1 MSAKAV
7 LLAAGCALALGAT
20 AARAQEE
27 LPVCF
32 NYGCQSLAM
41 VRLEPAQLKRVGS
54 LFARIDSAEA
64 ERAAIAAAM
73 AWLYA
78 YAGEQ
83 TPTWLDRGGNLDDD
97 GVDGRMDCLDH
108 STNTTTWLALIERR
122 GWVRYHAV
130 AEPVQRGKLLSVH
143 WSARVL
149 EKATGAQWV
158 VDSWFLD
165 PGYPATIYPLDEWMD
180 GARPPGT
187 EIFRWQQSNAR

>member
-1 MSAKAV
+1 MSLQAA
-7 LLAAGCALALGAT
+7 LAAAACALALGA
-20 AARAQEE
+20 APARAQED

-32 NYGCQSLAM
+32 NYGCQTLAT
-41 VRLEPAQLKRVGS
+41 VHLDPAQLKRVRG
-54 LFARIDSAEA
+54 LFARIDSPEA
-64 ERAAIAAAM
+64 ERAAIADAM

-97 GVDGRMDCLDH
+97 DVEGRMDCVDH
-108 STNTTTWLALIERR
+108 STNTTTWLALLARR
-122 GWVRYHAV
+122 GWIRYHDV
-130 AEPVQRGKLLSVH
+130 AEPVRRGRLLSVH

-149 EKATGAQWV
+149 EKETGAQWV
-158 VDSWFLD
+158 VDTWFLD

-187 EIFRWQQSNAR
+187 EIIRWQQSGVR